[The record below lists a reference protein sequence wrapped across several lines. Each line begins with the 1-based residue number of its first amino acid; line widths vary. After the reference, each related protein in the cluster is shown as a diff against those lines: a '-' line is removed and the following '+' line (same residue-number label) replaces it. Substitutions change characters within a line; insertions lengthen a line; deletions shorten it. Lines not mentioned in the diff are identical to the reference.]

1 MSERTSAAEFIAG
14 VASKFPDI
22 SVKVHSSR
30 RVYILIGRD
39 RAFELAQFLYR
50 EKGCRLSI
58 ATGIDT
64 REGFEILYHFSHDPT
79 GVYYTIKT
87 VVPKDDPKIRS
98 LAVFL
103 PAADWIEREMRE
115 LLGIE
120 FEGHPNPAPLLTPE
134 DWPQESYPLRRD
146 FEVGDGRANG
156 D

>member
-1 MSERTSAAEFIAG
+1 MNERTPNSEFIEGIA
-14 VASKFPDI
+14 ARFPDI
-22 SVKVHSSR
+22 SVKVHSPR
-30 RVYILIGRD
+30 RVYIRIDRD

-64 REGFEILYHFSHDPT
+64 REGFEILYHFSHDPS
-79 GVYYTIKT
+79 GVYYSVKT

-103 PAADWIEREMRE
+103 PAANWIEREMRE

-120 FEGHPNPAPLLTPE
+120 FIGHPNPAPLLTPE
-134 DWPQESYPLRRD
+134 NWPPEKYPLRRD
-146 FEVGDGRANG
+146 FEAGEGSQNG

>member
-1 MSERTSAAEFIAG
+1 MSEKTPAMEFIDVV
-14 VASKFPDI
+14 VAKFPDI
-22 SVKVHSSR
+22 SVKIHSPR
-30 RVYILIGRD
+30 RIYLRIDRD
-39 RAFELAQFLYR
+39 RAFELAQFLYQ

-79 GVYYTIKT
+79 GIYYTIRA

-103 PAADWIEREMRE
+103 PAANWIEREMHE
-115 LLGIE
+115 LLGVD
-120 FEGHPNPAPLLTPE
+120 FVGHPNPAPLLMPE

-146 FEVGDGRANG
+146 FEAGEGSGNG
-156 D
+156 N

>member
-1 MSERTSAAEFIAG
+1 MNERTPSSEFIDG
-14 VASKFPDI
+14 IVARFPDI
-22 SVKVHSSR
+22 SVKIHSPR
-30 RVYILIGRD
+30 RVYIRIDRD
-39 RAFELAQFLYR
+39 HAFELAQFLYR

-79 GVYYTIKT
+79 GIYYSVKT

-103 PAADWIEREMRE
+103 PAANWIEREMRE

-120 FEGHPNPAPLLTPE
+120 FIGHPNPAPLLTPE
-134 DWPQESYPLRRD
+134 DWPQEKYPLRRD
-146 FEVGDGRANG
+146 YETGEGSGTGD
-156 D
+156 

>member
-1 MSERTSAAEFIAG
+1 MNERTPNTEFINSIA
-14 VASKFPDI
+14 AQFPDI
-22 SVKVHSSR
+22 SVKVHSPR
-30 RVYILIGRD
+30 RVYIRIERD

-64 REGFEILYHFSHDPT
+64 RDGFEILYHFSHDPT
-79 GVYYTIKT
+79 GVYYSIKT
-87 VVPKDDPKIRS
+87 IVPKDDPKIRS

-120 FEGHPNPAPLLTPE
+120 FIGHPNPVPLLTPE
-134 DWPQESYPLRRD
+134 NWLPGKYPLRRD
-146 FEVGDGRANG
+146 FEAEEGGGNG

>member
-1 MSERTSAAEFIAG
+1 MNERTPNTEFINGIA
-14 VASKFPDI
+14 AQFPDI
-22 SVKVHSSR
+22 SVKVHSPR
-30 RVYILIGRD
+30 RVYIRIERD

-64 REGFEILYHFSHDPT
+64 RDGFEILYHFSHDPT
-79 GVYYTIKT
+79 GVYYSIKT
-87 VVPKDDPKIRS
+87 IVPKDDPKIRS

-120 FEGHPNPAPLLTPE
+120 FIGHPNPVPLLTPE
-134 DWPQESYPLRRD
+134 NWPPGKYPLRRD
-146 FEVGDGRANG
+146 FEAEEGGGNG

>member
-1 MSERTSAAEFIAG
+1 MSENTPIQDFIDG
-14 VASKFPDI
+14 VAAKFPDI
-22 SVKVHSSR
+22 SFKVHSRR
-30 RVYILIGRD
+30 RVYIRIDRD
-39 RAFELAQFLYR
+39 HAFELAQFLYR

-79 GVYYTIKT
+79 GTYYTIKT
-87 VVPKDDPKIRS
+87 LVPKDDPKIRS

-103 PAADWIEREMRE
+103 PAANWIEREMRE

-120 FEGHPNPAPLLTPE
+120 FTGHPNPTPLLTPE

-146 FEVGDGRANG
+146 FEIGEGSGHGD
-156 D
+156 